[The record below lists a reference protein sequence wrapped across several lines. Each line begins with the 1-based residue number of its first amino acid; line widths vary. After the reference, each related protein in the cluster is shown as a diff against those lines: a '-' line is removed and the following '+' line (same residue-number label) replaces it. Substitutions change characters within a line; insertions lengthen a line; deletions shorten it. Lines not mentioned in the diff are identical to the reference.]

1 MDLGLNGRRAIV
13 AGGSVGIGAAIVETL
28 VAEGCDV
35 VYCARDSA
43 RIERF
48 DRQLTEAR
56 QAGHGKAAG
65 RCVDVVDRAAVA
77 AWLDAV
83 GSFDIGIAN
92 ASALSGDWQR
102 AVEVDLFGTLNVME
116 EAGARLA
123 DGGALTYV
131 GSKAAGMATPGAA
144 AYGAIKAAMT
154 HFAKTKAVELVARGV
169 RVNVVSPGDT
179 FVAGGFWDEVREA
192 APDAYAATL
201 ATNPLGRLAEPAE
214 IARVVAFI
222 SSPAASFVSA
232 ANWHV
237 DGGATQHVRL

>member
-1 MDLGLNGRRAIV
+1 MDLELNGRRAIV
-13 AGGSVGIGAAIVETL
+13 AGGSAGIGAAIVETL

-35 VYCARDSA
+35 FYCARDRA

-48 DRQLTEAR
+48 DRHLAETR

-65 RCVDVVDRAAVA
+65 SSVDVADRAAVA

-83 GSFDIGIAN
+83 GPFDIAVAN

-102 AVEVDLFGTLNVME
+102 AVEVDLHGTLNLIE
-116 EAGARLA
+116 EAGARLT
-123 DGGALTYV
+123 DGGALTYIA
-131 GSKAAGMATPGAA
+131 SKAAGMATPGAP

-154 HFAKTKAVELVARGV
+154 HVAKTKAVELVARGV

-179 FVAGGFWDEVREA
+179 FVVGGFWDRVREA
-192 APDAYAATL
+192 APDAYAATI
-201 ATNPLGRLAEPAE
+201 AANPLGRLAEPAE

-222 SSPAASFVSA
+222 SSPAASFVSG